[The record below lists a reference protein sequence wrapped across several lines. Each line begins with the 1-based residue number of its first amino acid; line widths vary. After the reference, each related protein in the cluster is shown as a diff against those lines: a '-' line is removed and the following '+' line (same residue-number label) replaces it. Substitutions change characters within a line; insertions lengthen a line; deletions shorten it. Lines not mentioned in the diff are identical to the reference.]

1 MIKSKLSASLSVG
14 DEPAITPGS
23 LENASLVLWTDLLT
37 QTEAIADEKSNLSRE
52 FQSKIAD
59 NLITLKNKCERVAN
73 LANSI
78 NDYLVE
84 EKNKFEDEVNKAKSI
99 MIHYVKLQKLLETK

>member
-1 MIKSKLSASLSVG
+1 M
-14 DEPAITPGS
+14 
-23 LENASLVLWTDLLT
+23 T

-84 EKNKFEDEVNKAKSI
+84 EKNKFEDEVNKTKSI

>member
-1 MIKSKLSASLSVG
+1 M
-14 DEPAITPGS
+14 
-23 LENASLVLWTDLLT
+23 
-37 QTEAIADEKSNLSRE
+37 
-52 FQSKIAD
+52 
-59 NLITLKNKCERVAN
+59 KNKCERVAN

-99 MIHYVKLQKLLETK
+99 MIHYVKLQKLLETKMKKAPNDKHQKKLDEKQVIMNNGKMNI